1 MSDACQQYFIDEAC
15 LYECDE
21 HAGRYRKHENCSD
34 PDGNHWQIENM
45 PIKASFW
52 DGWYEACKDDLFCG
66 RGYFDM
72 PTCTQD
78 QCSKFSD
85 IYEDG
90 EDLAIAMW
98 GGAFT
103 YETDETN
110 AYTMSFKVGEENPND
125 SVDHPAAFPNTCE
138 GSSHDSVSFNDLQD
152 CFDAEIKSIE
162 TLLAFHAEHSDENH
176 DSSANAKSIETL
188 VADSSANAK
197 SIETLVADSSAN
209 AKSIE
214 TLLALQAEHSDE
226 IETLLAFQA
235 EHSDKNHDDSSSI
248 AIAGV
253 ALAALACVLAFI
265 AIIRGGKAGAAKSPN
280 FN

>member
-21 HAGRYRKHENCSD
+21 HAGRYRMHKNCSD

-98 GGAFT
+98 DGAFT

-162 TLLAFHAEHSDENH
+162 TLLAFHAEHSDE
-176 DSSANAKSIETL
+176 D
-188 VADSSANAK
+188 
-197 SIETLVADSSAN
+197 
-209 AKSIE
+209 
-214 TLLALQAEHSDE
+214 HSDE
-226 IETLLAFQA
+226 D
-235 EHSDKNHDDSSSI
+235 HSDDSSSI

-265 AIIRGGKAGAAKSPN
+265 AIIRGGKSAGAAKSAN